1 MKWSGEPSGDRAK
14 CDRVNAL
21 IVRTS
26 TLYFGADQVFGEI
39 GRATVRVVHNN
50 DVRKLEEGIECENVV
65 HGVLRMACNDT
76 NNDGL
81 SRVQPEDL
89 LRKDSRV
96 GAANDHDFD
105 GVQLESLHLR
115 EGRQRGVSSHMLL
128 VPRHELGDR
137 NGSH

>member
-1 MKWSGEPSGDRAK
+1 MKWSDEPSGDRAE
-14 CDRVNAL
+14 CDCVDTL

-26 TLYFGADQVFGEI
+26 ALYFGANHILGEI
-39 GRATVRVVHNN
+39 SRATVRVVHNN

-76 NNDGL
+76 NNECL

-89 LRKDSRV
+89 LRKDSGV
-96 GAANDHDFD
+96 GAANDDD
-105 GVQLESLHLR
+105 LDRVQLEGLHLR
-115 EGRQRGVSSHMLL
+115 KSRQRGVSSHMLL